1 MLAVTRFSK
10 LLLLSGCLSV
20 AGCACVTTSIDSELA
35 EMVADVA
42 NLYAADARLSVWEVK
57 VNETSDGWT
66 IEGKTDRKEALDELN
81 SRLHAKKMPVG
92 VRVTV
97 LPQDNA
103 QIGDKPW
110 ALVNVSV
117 ATVKKEPRFAV
128 AATTQALAGT
138 PLRLLEFK
146 APFWR
151 VQMPDGYIG
160 WVHRLQ
166 IARMSEQELS
176 DWNASQR
183 VVVTARSTTLTNENG
198 TVLAPLTAGSILR
211 LIEKQGKRVWVQLPD
226 GNSGFLRTIDVRE
239 ANTYFTF
246 YDRVRRE
253 DPRTFVRH
261 LLGNAKKLLGTPYL
275 WGGTSTNGVD
285 CSGFV
290 SLVWRLNG
298 VILSRDA
305 DQQIAQAEK
314 LVVRSVED
322 IPAGSLVA
330 FGKKNEAGDNIV
342 RHIGIALENGDFIH
356 SLGAV
361 RIESLSPNS
370 PIYSAYFAERFL
382 GVYTIDLSLQD
393 VPNAEA
399 LSENAFYQVPA
410 HEISVAKPNR
420 YFP

>member
-166 IARMSEQELS
+166 IVRMSEQELS
-176 DWNASQR
+176 DWNASRR

-198 TVLAPLTAGSILR
+198 TVLAPLTAGSIVR
-211 LIEKQGKRVWVQLPD
+211 FIEKQGNRVLVKLPD
-226 GNSGFLRTIDVRE
+226 GHSGFLRTSDVRE
-239 ANTYFTF
+239 TNAHFSF
-246 YDRVRRE
+246 CDRLRRE
-253 DPRTFVRH
+253 EPRAFVRQ
-261 LLGNAKKLLGTPYL
+261 LLGTAKQLLGTPYL
-275 WGGTSTNGVD
+275 WGGMSTNGVD

-305 DQQIAQAEK
+305 DQQIAQAK
-314 LVVRSVED
+314 QLDVLCVED

-330 FGKKNEAGDNIV
+330 FGQKNEAGENVV

-356 SLGAV
+356 SLGNV
-361 RIESLSPNS
+361 RIQSLSPNS
-370 PIYSAYFAERFL
+370 PIYSAYFAERLL
-382 GVYTIDLSLQD
+382 GAYTIDLNLQD
-393 VPNAEA
+393 VPNANT
-399 LSENAFYQVPA
+399 LSNNAFYRV
-410 HEISVAKPNR
+410 E
-420 YFP
+420 

>member
-81 SRLHAKKMPVG
+81 SRLHAKKMPVD

-103 QIGDKPW
+103 QIGDKSW

-160 WVHRLQ
+160 WVHSAQIKRLSQ
-166 IARMSEQELS
+166 AQLS
-176 DWNASQR
+176 DWNAADHL
-183 VVVTARSTTLTNENG
+183 VVTARTSELKDSAG
-198 TVLAPLTAGSILR
+198 AILMPLTVGSR
-211 LIEKQGKRVWVQLPD
+211 LKMLDRKRGQVQAQLPD
-226 GNSGFLRTIDVRE
+226 GRIGWIVAADVMDARAHASHWQVMRSGSRE
-239 ANTYFTF
+239 AFWKAYIAQ
-246 YDRVRRE
+246 
-253 DPRTFVRH
+253 
-261 LLGNAKKLLGTPYL
+261 AKRLLGTPYL
-275 WGGTSTNGVD
+275 WGGTSASGVD

-290 SLVWRLNG
+290 SLMWQMVG
-298 VILSRDA
+298 IVSMRDA
-305 DQQIAQAEK
+305 DQLIVHANRLNLQSLDE
-314 LVVRSVED
+314 
-322 IPAGSLVA
+322 IPVGGYLA
-330 FGKKNEAGDNIV
+330 FGRIDETGKPKVE
-342 RHIGIALENGDFIH
+342 HIGISLGQGDFIH
-356 SLGAV
+356 SLGSV
-361 RIESLSPNS
+361 RIESVNPASECFN
-370 PIYSAYFAERFL
+370 AYERSRFL
-382 GVYTIDLSLQD
+382 GAYAVDLNVIKASLL
-393 VPNAEA
+393 VPMQKNR
-399 LSENAFYQVPA
+399 FYRTPPQPLQL
-410 HEISVAKPNR
+410 R
-420 YFP
+420 

>member
-20 AGCACVTTSIDSELA
+20 AGCACVTISIDSELA

-42 NLYAADARLSVWEVK
+42 NIYAADARLSIWEVK

-81 SRLHAKKMPVG
+81 SRLHAKKMPVD

-166 IARMSEQELS
+166 IVRMSEQELT
-176 DWNASQR
+176 DWNASRR

-253 DPRTFVRH
+253 APRTFVCH
-261 LLGNAKKLLGTPYL
+261 LLGNAKKLLGTP
-275 WGGTSTNGVD
+275 
-285 CSGFV
+285 
-290 SLVWRLNG
+290 
-298 VILSRDA
+298 
-305 DQQIAQAEK
+305 
-314 LVVRSVED
+314 
-322 IPAGSLVA
+322 
-330 FGKKNEAGDNIV
+330 
-342 RHIGIALENGDFIH
+342 
-356 SLGAV
+356 
-361 RIESLSPNS
+361 
-370 PIYSAYFAERFL
+370 
-382 GVYTIDLSLQD
+382 
-393 VPNAEA
+393 
-399 LSENAFYQVPA
+399 
-410 HEISVAKPNR
+410 
-420 YFP
+420 

>member
-42 NLYAADARLSVWEVK
+42 NIYAADARLSVWEVK

-81 SRLHAKKMPVG
+81 SRLHAKKMPVD

-128 AATTQALAGT
+128 AETTQALAGT

-160 WVHRLQ
+160 WV
-166 IARMSEQELS
+166 
-176 DWNASQR
+176 
-183 VVVTARSTTLTNENG
+183 VTARSTTLTDENG

-211 LIEKQGKRVWVQLPD
+211 LIEKQGKRVWAQLPD

-239 ANTYFTF
+239 ANTYFAF
-246 YDRVRRE
+246 YDRVRKE
-253 DPRTFVRH
+253 APRTFVRH

-382 GVYTIDLSLQD
+382 GAYTIDLSLQD

-410 HEISVAKPNR
+410 QKMSVNR
-420 YFP
+420 SH